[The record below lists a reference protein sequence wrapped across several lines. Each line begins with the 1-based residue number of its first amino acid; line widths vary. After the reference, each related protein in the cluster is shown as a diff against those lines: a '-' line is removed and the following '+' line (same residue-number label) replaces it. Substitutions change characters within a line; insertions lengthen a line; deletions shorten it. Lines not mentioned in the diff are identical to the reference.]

1 MRIILSGAGGAMG
14 KTTINAVSSHPE
26 CTIVAG
32 VDKFAN
38 PADFA
43 FPVYSDISEVA
54 ETADCLIDFSVKA
67 ALPGILGFIV
77 DKKIPAVLCT
87 TGYDPDDLAAI
98 AKASETVAILRSG
111 NMSVGVNALIKLVK
125 EAAAALPGADIEVIE
140 AHHHNKADAPSGTAK
155 MLVAAAKT
163 ARPELVP
170 VYGREG
176 LVGKRKPEEIGV
188 HAIRGG
194 SIVGKHEVMFIMN
207 NEVVTLKH
215 EAENKG
221 IFSEGAV
228 SAAKFLVNAKP
239 GLYSMADVLDK

>member
-1 MRIILSGAGGAMG
+1 MSLKYFFKNAPPPEICTT
-14 KTTINAVSSHPE
+14 KTKK
-26 CTIVAG
+26 
-32 VDKFAN
+32 KF
-38 PADFA
+38 
-43 FPVYSDISEVA
+43 
-54 ETADCLIDFSVKA
+54 
-67 ALPGILGFIV
+67 
-77 DKKIPAVLCT
+77 PAVLCT
-87 TGYDPDDLAAI
+87 TGYDAEDIKAIEEAA
-98 AKASETVAILRSG
+98 KTVPILRSG
-111 NMSVGVNALIKLVK
+111 NMSVGINALIKLVK

-155 MLVAAAKT
+155 MLVAAAKS